1 MMSKVVGRCAAV
13 ATIVV
18 FCVAIAILLR
28 EFASISP
35 REVLARLAAL
45 PTRQISAAIGLTTTS
60 YLLLTGY
67 DFLALHYVGHKLRFR
82 DVVFASFISFAF
94 SNSVGLQFLSGG
106 SVRYRI
112 YSGFGLTTVAIGEIV
127 AFCTFT
133 YALGIVTVGGLVAL
147 IGPGEAASLLHIPP
161 SVISVFGFVL
171 LAFGLAYPAVAAV
184 WRKPIALGP
193 YQLRPPSLTL
203 AVSQVVLASVDAI
216 LAGTVMYVLLPADF
230 GITFRSF
237 LDVYLV
243 AATASVLSS
252 VPGGFGVF
260 ETIVAAMTPP
270 TSKAAEL
277 TAFLAYRMVYFVGP
291 VTVAILWFTVHEL
304 LRRPGKQITGSF
316 RSDVRRSAH
325 VEIKN
330 RS

>member
-1 MMSKVVGRCAAV
+1 MISKLVDRCAAV

-18 FCVAIAILLR
+18 FSVAIAILFR
-28 EFASISP
+28 EFASVSP

-45 PTRQISAAIGLTTTS
+45 PTRQIFAAIGLTTTS

-67 DFLALHYVGHKLRFR
+67 DFLALRYVGHQLRFR

-94 SNSVGLQFLSGG
+94 SNSVGLQFLSGS

-112 YSGFGLTTVAIGEIV
+112 YSGFGLSTVAIGEIV

-147 IGPGEAASLLHIPP
+147 FGPGEAASLLHFPR
-161 SVISVFGFVL
+161 SLISVFGLVL

-184 WRKPIALGP
+184 WHKPISLGP
-193 YQLRPPSLTL
+193 YQLRPPSPAL
-203 AVSQVVLASVDAI
+203 ALSQVVLASVDAI

-260 ETIVAAMTPP
+260 ETIVAAMTAP

-277 TAFLAYRMVYFVGP
+277 SAFLAYRMVYFIGP
-291 VTVAILWFTVHEL
+291 LTVAIGWFIAHQL
-304 LRRPGKQITGSF
+304 LRRPGK
-316 RSDVRRSAH
+316 
-325 VEIKN
+325 
-330 RS
+330 

>member
-1 MMSKVVGRCAAV
+1 MMSKLVDRCAVV

-18 FCVAIAILLR
+18 FCIAIAVLFR
-28 EFASISP
+28 EFASVSP
-35 REVLARLAAL
+35 RDVLARLAAL
-45 PTRQISAAIGLTTTS
+45 PSRQIFAAIGLTTTS

-67 DFLALHYVGHKLRFR
+67 DFLALHYVRHRLRFR

-94 SNSVGLQFLSGG
+94 SNSVGLQFLSGS

-112 YSGFGLTTVAIGEIV
+112 YSGFGLSTIAIGEIV

-133 YALGIVTVGGLVAL
+133 YALGIITVGGLVAL
-147 IGPGEAASLLHIPP
+147 IDPGEAASLLHLPR
-161 SVISVFGFVL
+161 SLTSVFGLVL
-171 LAFGLAYPAVAAV
+171 LALSLAYPAVAAV
-184 WRKPIALGP
+184 WRKPISLGP

-203 AVSQVVLASVDAI
+203 ALSQVVLASVDAI

-230 GITFRSF
+230 AITFRSF

-252 VPGGFGVF
+252 VPGGLGVF
-260 ETIVAAMTPP
+260 ETIVAAMTAP

-277 TAFLAYRMVYFVGP
+277 SAFLAYRMVYFIGP
-291 VTVAILWFTVHEL
+291 LTVAIVWFVVHE
-304 LRRPGKQITGSF
+304 F
-316 RSDVRRSAH
+316 ARRSG
-325 VEIKN
+325 K
-330 RS
+330 